1 MRERSIA
8 FRIFLLHVIRLGF
21 CQVNMTTTIPTMSL
35 SDVTSSSPADS
46 SMSTNSSQTPDGN
59 SMQDYN
65 STSSIGPPD
74 TVNVTTLEA
83 NDMTSSTVAV
93 TQTTNLSTASLPTG
107 AMSVGAS
114 ESLTLGKTVVTTHTS
129 NTLMTSTSALPTDA
143 GSVKPTQ
150 TEEVRVRT
158 PLFTVLMTKLS
169 TRHVFLSTDFMTSEK
184 SIIMMTSQKMM
195 KHSTIK
201 RVTILPFSDS
211 HTTMKAIGDV
221 IAPHQNATATIIV
234 SIVAVVLF
242 VAVVAIALICVCR
255 RRNKKNKSR
264 TLTANQPPTF
274 HASHRALD
282 FENLNDASSP
292 GEFLMDKT
300 IIDLESSPNTDN
312 NAMQALALLDNATEE
327 FGSKEIITFKTGSQE
342 ELGEKNGNVPNKS
355 EHASDTDSEEG
366 NSEPDEKDEKEKADD
381 KENNESSDT
390 KIEDSVL
397 NKENTNGEN
406 MEKELV
412 AGTETKPEESK
423 PTTMESNSEP
433 KDIEISGKE
442 ESDNKPIPGSE
453 NKTDG
458 ITPVSEL

>member
-1 MRERSIA
+1 
-8 FRIFLLHVIRLGF
+8 
-21 CQVNMTTTIPTMSL
+21 MTTTMSL

-46 SMSTNSSQTPDGN
+46 STSTYSSQTPDGN
-59 SMQDYN
+59 STQDYN
-65 STSSIGPPD
+65 STSSMGLSN
-74 TVNVTTLEA
+74 TVNVTTLKA
-83 NDMTSSTVAV
+83 NDMTSSTVAT
-93 TQTTNLSTASLPTG
+93 TQTTNLSTSLPTG
-107 AMSVGAS
+107 EMSVGAS
-114 ESLTLGKTVVTTHTS
+114 ESLTSGKTVVTTHTS
-129 NTLMTSTSALPTDA
+129 NTLMTSTSASPTDA

-150 TEEVRVRT
+150 TEVVRVRT

-169 TRHVFLSTDFMTSEK
+169 TTDVFLSTDLMTSEK
-184 SIIMMTSQKMM
+184 SIVMMTSQKMM

-201 RVTILPFSDS
+201 RATILPSSDS
-211 HTTMKAIGDV
+211 YTTMKAIDDV

-234 SIVAVVLF
+234 SIVAVVFF
-242 VAVVAIALICVCR
+242 VAVLAIALICVCR

-264 TLTANQPPTF
+264 TLMANQPPTF

-292 GEFLMDKT
+292 GEFLMDKA

-327 FGSKEIITFKTGSQE
+327 FGSKEIITFKTGSHE

-355 EHASDTDSEEG
+355 EHASDSDSEEG
-366 NSEPDEKDEKEKADD
+366 NSEPDEKDEKDEKDRADE
-381 KENNESSDT
+381 KENKESSDT

-397 NKENTNGEN
+397 NKENTNGEK

-412 AGTETKPEESK
+412 VGTETKLEESE

-433 KDIEISGKE
+433 KDMEISGKE